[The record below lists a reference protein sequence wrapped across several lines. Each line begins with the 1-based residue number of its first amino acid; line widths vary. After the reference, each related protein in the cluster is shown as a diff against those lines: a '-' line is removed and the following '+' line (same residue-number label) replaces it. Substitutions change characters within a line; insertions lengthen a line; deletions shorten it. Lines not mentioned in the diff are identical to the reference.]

1 MDRQYT
7 KNWLIPNIINQRK
20 YIFWKRSSEL
30 QKDVAAIIQSY
41 YTESF
46 VLPIPYGMILMV
58 QGQRGRRILR
68 RIKNTQSYVAECCN
82 FFLCQTQI
90 VHCNVFLVYVLL
102 YKPLNTGAEAKIW
115 YLMRGVTEQVSSS
128 PSDRGVS
135 VSQSV
140 VYHYIINWST
150 FYVQSQCYSLQQKF
164 CYYSYKPFPRNE
176 KCEYWR
182 QRN

>member
-7 KNWLIPNIINQRK
+7 KNWLIPNIIIQLK
-20 YIFWKRSSEL
+20 YLAYLHFLKKSRNTCAL
-30 QKDVAAIIQSY
+30 AINCY
-41 YTESF
+41 DTESS
-46 VLPIPYGMILMV
+46 VLPIPHGMILMV

-68 RIKNTQSYVAECCN
+68 RIKNTQLSYVAECCN
-82 FFLCQTQI
+82 FFLCQSQI

-102 YKPLNTGAEAKIW
+102 YNKPLNTGAEAKIW

-150 FYVQSQCYSLQQKF
+150 FYVQSQCYSL
-164 CYYSYKPFPRNE
+164 
-176 KCEYWR
+176 
-182 QRN
+182 